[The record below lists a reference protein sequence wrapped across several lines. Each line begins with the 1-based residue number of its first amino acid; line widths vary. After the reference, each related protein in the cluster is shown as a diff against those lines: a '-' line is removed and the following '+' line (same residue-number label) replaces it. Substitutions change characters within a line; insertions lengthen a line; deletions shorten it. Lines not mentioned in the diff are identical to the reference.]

1 MDTASVMTWVRAN
14 WYVTL
19 VVVLWIVAN
28 VAPRPHPETMTGFQK
43 VLWTVVD
50 RLCVLTA
57 DVVPGKLK
65 WIFAPSPSPAALP
78 AVLTTDAAPEEKK
91 DEGKS

>member
-1 MDTASVMTWVRAN
+1 MDTASIIVWARAN
-14 WYVTL
+14 WYVSL

-43 VLWTVVD
+43 TLWTVID

-57 DVVPGKLK
+57 DALPGKLK
-65 WIFAPSPSPAALP
+65 WIFAPSPSPAP
-78 AVLTTDAAPEEKK
+78 AVVTPDAAPEAKK
-91 DEGKS
+91 DEGKP